1 MIIKYK
7 RLYYLLISL
16 FIFFGDQISKYLI
29 SINFNS
35 IIGKDIFI
43 FKFDL
48 VKNYG
53 AAFNLLNG
61 NRLILSSIS
70 ILILIVLTYYI
81 LIANNKVKLELIS
94 CSFILAGT
102 AGNGI
107 DRITKGYV
115 IDFINLNIIN
125 FPVFNLADIAIN
137 IGFVLFLYSLIR
149 NQK

>member
-1 MIIKYK
+1 MIFKYK
-7 RLYYLLISL
+7 RLYYILISL
-16 FIFFGDQISKYLI
+16 FIFIGDQITKYLI

-35 IIGKDIFI
+35 IISKDTFI

-53 AAFNLLNG
+53 AAFNLLSG

-70 ILILIVLTYYI
+70 ILISIVLTYYI
-81 LIANNKVKLELIS
+81 LSANNKVKLELLS
-94 CSFILAGT
+94 CAFILAGT
-102 AGNGI
+102 LGNGI

-115 IDFINLNIIN
+115 IDFINLNFIN